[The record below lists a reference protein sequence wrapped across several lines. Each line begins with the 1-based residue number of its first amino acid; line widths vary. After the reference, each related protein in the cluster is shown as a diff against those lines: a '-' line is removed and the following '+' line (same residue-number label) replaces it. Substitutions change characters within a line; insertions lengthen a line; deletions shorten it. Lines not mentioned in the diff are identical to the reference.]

1 MLLWHSDIR
10 FAGKQNRSGAHAEAE
25 KQGEMQLE
33 AIQDILAATLDNGDT
48 LTRAV
53 SALGEVKQT
62 VNGVEG
68 AVRNVEGAVHST
80 NTQGKFDQL
89 IGAISN
95 LAA

>member
-1 MLLWHSDIR
+1 LP
-10 FAGKQNRSGAHAEAE
+10 FAINWITSYESQIFNSNGE
-25 KQGEMQLE
+25 KITVL
-33 AIQDILAATLDNGDT
+33 
-48 LTRAV
+48 
-53 SALGEVKQT
+53 LGEVKQA

-95 LAA
+95 LTA